1 MKKSSFVSLILL
13 FASFLSL
20 QEGFSTCQPEKVR
33 ITLSRSYYSK
43 TKSTIFSVSAGNPI
57 YLQHPDE
64 PNNRLYFSVS
74 RSRYIT
80 EDGIEGIVFEVEPN
94 SYDIKAFYLFELPNL
109 TTTRNGVNVSIDGY
123 NLLIIVDKNGRAEYF
138 YASF

>member
-1 MKKSSFVSLILL
+1 MKHLSLFIFILVFSSL
-13 FASFLSL
+13 LSL
-20 QEGFSTCQPEKVR
+20 QKGLATNHPEKVR
-33 ITLSRSYYSK
+33 ITLTRNYYSK
-43 TKSTIFSVSAGNPI
+43 NRSTIFSVSAGNQI
-57 YLQHPDE
+57 TLQHPDE

-94 SYDIKAFYLFELPNL
+94 SYDIKGFYLFELPNL
-109 TTTRNGVNVSIDGY
+109 TTTRNGVKVSIDGY
-123 NLLIIVDKNGRAEYF
+123 NLLIIVDKNGIAEYF